1 MGFFNRIFGGG
12 DSEKPKPIPLAE
24 VEKLAAPLT
33 APAVHLVPTANDTPC
48 HLGGAPNLPGGVA
61 WPVKNGKRLPFLACI
76 DLPSIAEAL
85 PINWLPRIG
94 RLLFFYDVEEQ
105 PWGFDP
111 KDRGSWAVIHAQDAG
126 VPTSPPAP
134 GALPS
139 RFVSPRRIASLP
151 SYERPEFEALALPE
165 EHSEALMEFGIA
177 AYGDAPKHQIGGYPH
192 PIQGDAMELEC
203 QLVSH
208 GIYTGEPPEYEDRD
222 FADVLGDEPRQ
233 PDLRAKALEGGAKD
247 WRLLLQVDSD
257 DSIDAMWGDAGMVY
271 FWVRE
276 QDARA
281 GRFENVWLVLQ
292 CH

>member
-12 DSEKPKPIPLAE
+12 DGEKPAPLPLAE
-24 VEKLAAPLT
+24 VEKLAASLA
-33 APAVHLVPTANDTPC
+33 APAVHLLPAPGDTAC
-48 HLGGAPNLPGGVA
+48 YLGGQPTLPAGVS
-61 WPVKNGKRLPFLACI
+61 WPARNGRRLPLLACI
-76 DLPSIAEAL
+76 DLPSVAEAL
-85 PINWLPRIG
+85 PIDWLPRTG

-111 KDRGSWAVIHAQDAG
+111 KDRGAWAVIHAQDG
-126 VPTSPPAP
+126 VVPTSPPAP
-134 GALPS
+134 DALP
-139 RFVSPRRIASLP
+139 RQFVSPRRIASQP
-151 SYERPEFEALALPE
+151 SYERPEFEALGLAE
-165 EHSEALMEFGIA
+165 DQSEALMEAGTA
-177 AYGDAPKHQIGGYPH
+177 VYGEAPKHQIGGYPH

-203 QLVSH
+203 QIVSH
-208 GIYTGEPPEYEDRD
+208 GIY
-222 FADVLGDEPRQ
+222 AGDASAYQDPRIK
-233 PDLRAKALEGGAKD
+233 DLKDGAKD

-257 DSIDAMWGDAGMVY
+257 DAINAMWGDAGMLY